1 MAYNLLCEIQSPAM
15 PALLRGVSLIDRGIP
30 IDG

>member
-15 PALLRGVSLIDRGIP
+15 PALSLGISLIDRGIRA
-30 IDG
+30 DG